1 MTYTAYKYNYLSN
14 GILLIKTPI
23 NETIGIEKIN
33 VSHLS
38 KGNYFVSFGT
48 NGINKFAKKFIV
60 Q

>member
-1 MTYTAYKYNYLSN
+1 MIITNNKYYPENQVNQGYR
-14 GILLIKTPI
+14 
-23 NETIGIEKIN
+23 GIEKIN
-33 VSHLS
+33 VSSLT